1 MANRTN
7 YFTQSAARMQGQ
19 LAPGNRAL
27 QSKINSGELAGP
39 TGSSKERAL
48 DDFRHIKSF
57 NEAFGAARKSGLKQ
71 FRWGKG
77 VYGTQ
82 LANEVNPQPA
92 RRAAGSTPAAQ
103 SQQAPVSRP
112 TPNQG
117 ETSNQQV
124 GPTPISEQGPYRPQ
138 GSTVLLNRFG
148 VTTGSNLT
156 AAPSVNPTYE
166 TEGVTRSY
174 PFMNTPTWSGAN
186 RQPSNAAI
194 QRARTSQPVQQST
207 FSRIMTGDRNLTP
220 KPKPTSFEMP
230 SYFGS
235 ISFRQQGGK
244 LDEKQKAFV
253 AYLIE
258 VSGAQSED
266 ELNQFIQE
274 LGEEGLQEQYQNFE
288 QSMQGSE
295 QVSVAAN
302 GAKLNYIKT
311 LRGQCPE
318 GFEMSYFK
326 KGGVICSKCMKKADA
341 QKANPE
347 KAAKGTK
354 VVNDFKVEMDKCGS
368 KMKKKVSKKQEG
380 GKTPKTDKYPNEGVM
395 DKDHAKKYQANAK
408 NWRDN
413 TDYEAKAIQDAKNK
427 KAEANKKKLVPKTNK
442 VPIKKHFFGGKL

>member
-48 DDFRHIKSF
+48 DDFRHVKSF
-57 NEAFGAARKSGLKQ
+57 NEAFGQARKSGLKQ

-82 LANEVNPQPA
+82 LANETNPQPA
-92 RRAAGSTPAAQ
+92 RRAAGSTPATQ
-103 SQQAPVSRP
+103 SQQAPVSQP

-117 ETSNQQV
+117 GTS
-124 GPTPISEQGPYRPQ
+124 TLISEQGPYRPQ

-156 AAPSVNPTYE
+156 AAPSVNPIYE
-166 TEGVTRSY
+166 TEGVTRKY

-186 RQPSNAAI
+186 RQPSDAAI

>member
-48 DDFRHIKSF
+48 DDFRHVKSF
-57 NEAFGAARKSGLKQ
+57 NEAFGQARKSGLKQ

-82 LANEVNPQPA
+82 LANETNPQPA
-92 RRAAGSTPAAQ
+92 RRAAGSTPATQ
-103 SQQAPVSRP
+103 SQQAPVSQP

-117 ETSNQQV
+117 GTS
-124 GPTPISEQGPYRPQ
+124 TLISEQGPYRPQ

-156 AAPSVNPTYE
+156 AA
-166 TEGVTRSY
+166 
-174 PFMNTPTWSGAN
+174 
-186 RQPSNAAI
+186 
-194 QRARTSQPVQQST
+194 
-207 FSRIMTGDRNLTP
+207 P